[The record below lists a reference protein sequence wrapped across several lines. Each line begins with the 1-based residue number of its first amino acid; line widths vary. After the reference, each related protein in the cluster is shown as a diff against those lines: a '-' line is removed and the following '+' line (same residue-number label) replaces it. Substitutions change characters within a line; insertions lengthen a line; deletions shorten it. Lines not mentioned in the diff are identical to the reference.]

1 MSYKRPV
8 HRLVRTARE
17 ALWTNLNAPP
27 SELLYHYISRDI
39 YYRIM
44 DFRDMDRMGS
54 SDEAIVDEPY
64 RPFYSM
70 ILHKPVLVKQLEN
83 PNVVT

>member
-1 MSYKRPV
+1 V
-8 HRLVRTARE
+8 DHLI
-17 ALWTNLNAPP
+17 ALP

-39 YYRIM
+39 YHLIM
-44 DFRDMDRMGS
+44 DFRDIDRMSS

-83 PNVVT
+83 PNVVM

>member
-1 MSYKRPV
+1 
-8 HRLVRTARE
+8 
-17 ALWTNLNAPP
+17 
-27 SELLYHYISRDI
+27 
-39 YYRIM
+39 M